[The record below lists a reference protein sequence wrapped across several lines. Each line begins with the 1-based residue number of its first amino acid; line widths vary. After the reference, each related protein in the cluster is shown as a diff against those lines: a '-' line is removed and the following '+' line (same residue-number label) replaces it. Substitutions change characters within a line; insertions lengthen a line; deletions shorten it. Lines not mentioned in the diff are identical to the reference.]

1 MIEMQL
7 NQPIMSMR
15 LFKHLVI
22 CLSFL
27 AICSVLAAQEKT
39 KNNLPIGV
47 FDSGTGGLTVL
58 EAMLTLDAFNNI
70 TGKPGADGKPDF
82 DKEYFQ
88 YLADQA
94 NMPYG
99 NYAAENKTKLLQEH
113 VVKNMDFLLKNRYDI
128 NWMQQASPKEKQSV
142 KMLVLACNTATAFAL
157 DEVKQF
163 VQING
168 TKAPVVGVIN
178 AGVKAALAYQSTHE
192 KGAIGVFAT
201 AGTVASDGYPKAIRT
216 LAASMGMPAPVIV
229 SQGGFGLADAID
241 RDYSFYV
248 DTASAYRKDY
258 KGPSVNNTKYKIDTA
273 LLNVYKFNKENNK
286 LLCEYD
292 DKGKCLDIQLND
304 PENYVRYHL
313 VSLFEKMRA
322 EGITTPMNSLILGC
336 THYPFMRDTIRNV
349 LNELYNMQF
358 NGQYAYRSVLA
369 KHVELIDPAVE
380 TAKEAYIEMRKL
392 ALGNPSAKQPNKFFI
407 TVPNKSLPEVQLQ
420 SDGWFTY
427 AYKYGRQEGANKPFV
442 LFTPFDDKNISEAT
456 YQRLK
461 AALPAVYK
469 AVQLA
474 K

>member
-1 MIEMQL
+1 MQL
-7 NQPIMSMR
+7 NETFMKISFLKLP
-15 LFKHLVI
+15 VI

-27 AICSVLAAQEKT
+27 AVCSELDAQDKT
-39 KNNLPIGV
+39 KNSLPIGV

-70 TGKPGADGKPDF
+70 TGKPGADGRPDF

-157 DEVKQF
+157 EEVKQF
-163 VQING
+163 VQDNG

-201 AGTVASDGYPKAIRT
+201 AGTVVSDGYPKAIRA
-216 LAASMGMPAPVIV
+216 LAASTGMTTPVIV

-258 KGPSVNNTKYKIDTA
+258 KGPSVNNLKYKIDTA

-313 VSLFEKMRA
+313 VSLIEKMRSQ
-322 EGITTPMNSLILGC
+322 GITTPMNTLILGC

-349 LNELYNMQF
+349 LNELYNMKF

-392 ALGNPSAKQPNKFFI
+392 ALGNTLSKQPNKFFI
-407 TVPNKSLPEVQLQ
+407 TVPNKSLKEVQLQ
-420 SDGWFTY
+420 PDGWFTY
-427 AYKYGRQEGANKPFV
+427 EYKYGRNEGANKPFV

>member
-1 MIEMQL
+1 MAI
-7 NQPIMSMR
+7 R
-15 LFKHLVI
+15 LIKLKAI
-22 CLSFL
+22 WLPFL
-27 AICSVLAAQEKT
+27 FFCTALTAQQKT
-39 KNNLPIGV
+39 KNSLPIGV

-70 TGKPGADGKPDF
+70 TGKPGADGMLDF

-128 NWMQQASPKEKQSV
+128 NWMQQTSPKEKQSV

-157 DEVKQF
+157 EEVKQF
-163 VQING
+163 VQDNG

-201 AGTVASDGYPKAIRT
+201 AGTVASDGYPKSIRS
-216 LAASMGMPAPVIV
+216 LAASMQMAAPVIV

-248 DTASAYRKDY
+248 DTASAHRKDY

-313 VSLFEKMRA
+313 VSLIEKMRSQ
-322 EGITTPMNSLILGC
+322 GITTPMNTLILGC

-349 LNELYNMQF
+349 LNELYNMKF

-392 ALGNPSAKQPNKFFI
+392 ALGNGSAKQPNKFFI
-407 TVPNKSLPEVQLQ
+407 TVPNKSLKEVQLQ
-420 SDGWFTY
+420 PDGWFTY
-427 AYKYGRQEGANKPFV
+427 EYKYGRNEGANKPFV

>member
-1 MIEMQL
+1 MQL
-7 NQPIMSMR
+7 NNTSMAIRLIKLKAIWLPI
-15 LFKHLVI
+15 LFFCTALT
-22 CLSFL
+22 
-27 AICSVLAAQEKT
+27 AQQKT

-70 TGKPGADGKPDF
+70 TGKPGADGMLDF

-128 NWMQQASPKEKQSV
+128 NWMQQTSPKEKQSV

-163 VQING
+163 VQTNG

-201 AGTVASDGYPKAIRT
+201 AGTVASDGYPKSIRS
-216 LAASMGMPAPVIV
+216 LAASMQMAAPVIV

-248 DTASAYRKDY
+248 DTASAHRKDY

-313 VSLFEKMRA
+313 VSLIEKMRSQ
-322 EGITTPMNSLILGC
+322 GITTPMNTLILGC

-349 LNELYNMQF
+349 LNELYNMKF

-392 ALGNPSAKQPNKFFI
+392 ALGNATGKQPNKFFI
-407 TVPNKSLPEVQLQ
+407 TVPNKSLKEVQLQ
-420 SDGWFTY
+420 PDGWFTY
-427 AYKYGRQEGANKPFV
+427 EYKYGRNEGANKPFV

>member
-1 MIEMQL
+1 
-7 NQPIMSMR
+7 MR
-15 LFKHLVI
+15 LLKLPVI

-157 DEVKQF
+157 EEVKQF
-163 VQING
+163 VKING
-168 TKAPVVGVIN
+168 TNAPVVGVIN

-201 AGTVASDGYPKAIRT
+201 AGTVASDGYPKSIRS
-216 LAASMGMPAPVIV
+216 LAASMQMAAPVIV

-248 DTASAYRKDY
+248 DTASAHRKDY

-313 VSLFEKMRA
+313 VSLIEKMRSQ
-322 EGITTPMNSLILGC
+322 GITTPMNTLILGC

-349 LNELYNMQF
+349 LNELYNMKF

-392 ALGNPSAKQPNKFFI
+392 ALGNTQSKQPNKFFI
-407 TVPNKSLPEVQLQ
+407 TVPNKSLKEVQLQ
-420 SDGWFTY
+420 PDGWFTY
-427 AYKYGRQEGANKPFV
+427 EYKYGRNEGANKPFV

>member
-1 MIEMQL
+1 
-7 NQPIMSMR
+7 MR
-15 LFKHLVI
+15 LLKLPVI

-27 AICSVLAAQEKT
+27 AICSVLAAQEKA

-157 DEVKQF
+157 EEVKQF
-163 VQING
+163 VKING
-168 TKAPVVGVIN
+168 TNAPVVGVIN

-201 AGTVASDGYPKAIRT
+201 AGTVASDGYPKSIRS
-216 LAASMGMPAPVIV
+216 LAASMQMAAPVIV

-248 DTASAYRKDY
+248 DTASAHRKDY

-313 VSLFEKMRA
+313 VSLIEKMRSQ
-322 EGITTPMNSLILGC
+322 GITTPMNTLILGC

-349 LNELYNMQF
+349 LNELYNMKF

-392 ALGNPSAKQPNKFFI
+392 ALGNTQSKQPNKFFI
-407 TVPNKSLPEVQLQ
+407 TVPNKSLKEVQLQ
-420 SDGWFTY
+420 PDGWFTY
-427 AYKYGRQEGANKPFV
+427 EYKYGRNEGANKPFV

>member
-1 MIEMQL
+1 
-7 NQPIMSMR
+7 MR
-15 LFKHLVI
+15 LLKLPVI

-70 TGKPGADGKPDF
+70 TGKPGADGMLDF

-163 VQING
+163 VKING
-168 TKAPVVGVIN
+168 TNAPVVGVIN

-201 AGTVASDGYPKAIRT
+201 AGTVASDGYPKSIRS
-216 LAASMGMPAPVIV
+216 LAASMQMAAPVIV

-248 DTASAYRKDY
+248 DTASAHRKDY

-313 VSLFEKMRA
+313 VSLIEKMRSQ
-322 EGITTPMNSLILGC
+322 GITTPMNTLILGC

-349 LNELYNMQF
+349 LNELYNMKF

-392 ALGNPSAKQPNKFFI
+392 ALGNTQSKQPNKFFI
-407 TVPNKSLPEVQLQ
+407 TVPNKSLKEVQLQ
-420 SDGWFTY
+420 PDGWFTY
-427 AYKYGRQEGANKPFV
+427 EYKYGRNEGANKPFV